1 MAGDADS
8 AGRPRRVS
16 KYEYAFRAGRGEPV
30 ELADEHVD
38 EHVDEATLEQ
48 LTAPALPAA
57 PNAPVV
63 SAPALAP
70 KAPAGKK

>member
-38 EHVDEATLEQ
+38 EATLEQ

-57 PNAPVV
+57 PSNAPVV